1 MKQLNDNSQV
11 QHRYFYIA
19 LYTVAVQLVLF
30 QDSVHYVLVQVDKHI
45 RHPLLLEQPTLQA
58 AISSWHTDF
67 ELQEIFRKGET
78 SCSLVFL
85 LYSWSTS
92 MMCPLQGFI
101 LMWSLLFLPPTQISN
116 IGCCSVDLKSLNLEL
131 IIRSIWKMWSSHDIN
146 GDNGGLTVVTAHHC
160 VSDAEDVV
168 DKAQYR
174 YCRCNSCHTSC
185 ILWYSFRRNDDADVA
200 LLFVMI
206 LSVLTEK

>member
-11 QHRYFYIA
+11 QHWYCYIL

-78 SCSLVFL
+78 SRSLVFL
-85 LYSWSTS
+85 LYSWPAF
-92 MMCPLQGFI
+92 MMCPLWGFI
-101 LMWSLLFLPPTQISN
+101 LTIFLMCDVFYFHHLLKLATL
-116 IGCCSVDLKSLNLEL
+116 VAVVL
-131 IIRSIWKMWSSHDIN
+131 I
-146 GDNGGLTVVTAHHC
+146 
-160 VSDAEDVV
+160 
-168 DKAQYR
+168 
-174 YCRCNSCHTSC
+174 
-185 ILWYSFRRNDDADVA
+185 
-200 LLFVMI
+200 
-206 LSVLTEK
+206 